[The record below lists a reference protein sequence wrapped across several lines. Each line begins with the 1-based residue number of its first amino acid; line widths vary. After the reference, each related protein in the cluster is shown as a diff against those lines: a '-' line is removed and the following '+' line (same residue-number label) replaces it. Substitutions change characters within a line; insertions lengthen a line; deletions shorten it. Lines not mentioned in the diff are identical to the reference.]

1 MNTEVIKF
9 PENIHNDKFDIDI
22 RPYLTIQEIDNI
34 AQLMLQHDDYLGREI
49 ARDTALLQYCVVGE
63 DFEGMSYDELKA
75 CGLIDLLHSILH
87 GCRPNTMSYDG
98 YDYLLE
104 IDFCV
109 ERAESVQLQLKN
121 FLKEASKY
129 IKKSASQLDNKKID
143 KLIEQYEKVTKNG
156 HHE

>member
-9 PENIHNDKFDIDI
+9 PENIHNEKFDIDI
-22 RPYLTIQEIDNI
+22 RPYLTVQEIDNI
-34 AQLMLQHDDYLGREI
+34 AQLMLKNDDYLGREI

-63 DFEGMSYDELKA
+63 DFDGMSYDELKA
-75 CGLIDLLHSILH
+75 CGLIDVVLISLY
-87 GCRPNTMSYDG
+87 MG
-98 YDYLLE
+98 YTDYIHE
-104 IDFCV
+104 INQAV
-109 ERAESVQLQLKN
+109 RRAESVELQLKN

>member
-22 RPYLTIQEIDNI
+22 RPYLTVQEIDNI
-34 AQLMLQHDDYLGREI
+34 AQLMLKHDDYLGREI

-63 DFEGMSYDELKA
+63 DFDGMSYDELKA
-75 CGLIDLLHSILH
+75 CGLIDVVLISLY
-87 GCRPNTMSYDG
+87 MG
-98 YDYLLE
+98 YTDYIHE
-104 IDFCV
+104 INQAV
-109 ERAESVQLQLKN
+109 RRAESVELQLKN

>member
-9 PENIHNDKFDIDI
+9 PENIHNEKFDIDI
-22 RPYLTIQEIDNI
+22 RPYLTVQEIDNI
-34 AQLMLQHDDYLGREI
+34 TQLMLNHDDYLGREI

-63 DFEGMSYDELKA
+63 DFDGMSYDELKA
-75 CGLIDLLHSILH
+75 CGLIGDIHQALFDYKT
-87 GCRPNTMSYDG
+87 GV
-98 YDYLLE
+98 DYLME
-104 IDFCV
+104 IDNV
-109 ERAESVQLQLKN
+109 IMRAESVKLQLKN

>member
-9 PENIHNDKFDIDI
+9 PENIHNEKFDIDI
-22 RPYLTIQEIDNI
+22 RPYLTVQEIDNI
-34 AQLMLQHDDYLGREI
+34 AQLMLKCDDYLGREI

-63 DFEGMSYDELKA
+63 DFDGMSYDELKA
-75 CGLIDLLHSILH
+75 CGLIDVVCESLYH
-87 GCRPNTMSYDG
+87 GDH
-98 YDYLLE
+98 DYFFE
-104 IDFCV
+104 IEQTV
-109 ERAESVQLQLKN
+109 RRAESVQLQLKN

>member
-9 PENIHNDKFDIDI
+9 PENIHNEKFDIDI
-22 RPYLTIQEIDNI
+22 RPYLTVQEIDNI
-34 AQLMLQHDDYLGREI
+34 AQLMLKNDDYLGREI

-63 DFEGMSYDELKA
+63 DFDGMSYDELKA
-75 CGLIDLLHSILH
+75 CGLIGDIHQALFDYKT
-87 GCRPNTMSYDG
+87 GV
-98 YDYLLE
+98 DYLME
-104 IDFCV
+104 IDNV
-109 ERAESVQLQLKN
+109 IMRAESVKLQLKN

>member
-9 PENIHNDKFDIDI
+9 PENIHNEKFDIDI
-22 RPYLTIQEIDNI
+22 RPYLTVQEIDNI
-34 AQLMLQHDDYLGREI
+34 AQLMLKHDDYLGREI
-49 ARDTALLQYCVVGE
+49 ARDTALLQYCVGGE
-63 DFEGMSYDELKA
+63 EFDGMSYDELKA
-75 CGLIDLLHSILH
+75 CGLIDIVLISLD
-87 GCRPNTMSYDG
+87 MG
-98 YDYLLE
+98 YTDYIHE
-104 IDFCV
+104 INQAV
-109 ERAESVQLQLKN
+109 RRAESVELQLKN

>member
-22 RPYLTIQEIDNI
+22 RPYLTVQEIDNI
-34 AQLMLQHDDYLGREI
+34 AQLMLKHDDYLGREI

-63 DFEGMSYDELKA
+63 DFDGMSYDELKA
-75 CGLIDLLHSILH
+75 CGLIGDIHQALFDYKT
-87 GCRPNTMSYDG
+87 GV
-98 YDYLLE
+98 DYLME
-104 IDFCV
+104 IDNAIMR
-109 ERAESVQLQLKN
+109 EESVKLQLKN

>member
-9 PENIHNDKFDIDI
+9 PENIHNEKFDIDI
-22 RPYLTIQEIDNI
+22 RPYLTVQEIDNI
-34 AQLMLQHDDYLGREI
+34 AQLMLKHDDYLGREI
-49 ARDTALLQYCVVGE
+49 ARDTALLQYCVVDE
-63 DFEGMSYDELKA
+63 DFDGMSYDELKA
-75 CGLIDLLHSILH
+75 CGLIDVVLISLD
-87 GCRPNTMSYDG
+87 MG
-98 YDYLLE
+98 YTDYIHE
-104 IDFCV
+104 INQAV
-109 ERAESVQLQLKN
+109 RRAESVEVQLKN

>member
-9 PENIHNDKFDIDI
+9 PENIHNEKFDIDI
-22 RPYLTIQEIDNI
+22 RPYLTVQEIDNI
-34 AQLMLQHDDYLGREI
+34 AQLMLKHDDYLGREI

-63 DFEGMSYDELKA
+63 DFDGMSYDELKA
-75 CGLIDLLHSILH
+75 CGLIDVVLISLD
-87 GCRPNTMSYDG
+87 MG
-98 YDYLLE
+98 YTDYIHE
-104 IDFCV
+104 INQAV
-109 ERAESVQLQLKN
+109 RRAESVEVQLKN

>member
-9 PENIHNDKFDIDI
+9 PENIHDEKFDIDI
-22 RPYLTIQEIDNI
+22 RPYLTVQEIDNI

-63 DFEGMSYDELKA
+63 DFDGMSYDELKA
-75 CGLIDLLHSILH
+75 CGLIGDIHQALFDYET
-87 GCRPNTMSYDG
+87 GV
-98 YDYLLE
+98 DYLMD
-104 IDFCV
+104 IDNV
-109 ERAESVQLQLKN
+109 IMRAESVKLQLKN